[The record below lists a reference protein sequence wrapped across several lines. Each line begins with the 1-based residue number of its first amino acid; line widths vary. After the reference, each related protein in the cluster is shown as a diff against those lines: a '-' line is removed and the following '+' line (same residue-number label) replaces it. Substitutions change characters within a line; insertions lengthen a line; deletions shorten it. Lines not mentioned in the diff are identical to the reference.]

1 MTEFTAEFIAKQR
14 EVIRKGTMTVKEMK
28 SGSNIDIH
36 LNMLKRQ
43 AKQEHCEKYY
53 PEALDHIEKQAKR
66 IEDLEAVNEDQALT
80 ISQNDY
86 AYTIDKEMMEKR
98 IEELEIHNKNLHLA
112 CVNALDLHR
121 ESDVPKLKDIPKIIE
136 ELRTRAQELEQERRW
151 ISAYERQPKEDGF
164 YYVLCRKEYVGH
176 NKVITD
182 YFSARRGW
190 TNVSHFITHWQEK
203 PQPLSEEE

>member
-98 IEELEIHNKNLHLA
+98 IEELEIKQHIQWDANMMLTMADNSKGYI
-112 CVNALDLHR
+112 DLII
-121 ESDVPKLKDIPKIIE
+121 ELQTKLK
-136 ELRTRAQELEQERRW
+136 ELE
-151 ISAYERQPKEDGF
+151 KELNC
-164 YYVLCRKEYVGH
+164 YKEKR
-176 NKVITD
+176 ND
-182 YFSARRGW
+182 
-190 TNVSHFITHWQEK
+190 NV
-203 PQPLSEEE
+203 